1 MHIPIISCNFAP
13 ANVTTLTM
21 PRTPHISP
29 LSLRPLILAVA
40 LLLLCL
46 NSCAPIREAQQ
57 VVAEADS
64 LRNAGQS
71 LSPFTFHLSPSKS
84 DSTAIAEAAAT
95 LQHVHLLYPTAY
107 AHANYYYG
115 RILRE
120 AGNQPEAML
129 AFLRVVHSRTKD
141 HAIKARSWSNI
152 ANMCRLANEHKLACE
167 LSGFAAKEFLCSCDT
182 LVYFYALNDQAYDL
196 AEDSIKDE
204 AITLTNQIESA
215 CTDAN
220 VLTKIW
226 ETRAKA
232 YFNVQM
238 YDSALYCLRCLHARG
253 NHEPNGILLLSRVF
267 ENIGK
272 IDSALYYAKRVFE
285 ESMYYGDRYNA
296 LYILSHYDSTL
307 TTQDALKLTS
317 EREDVRFKE
326 YEPVKVKLTQA
337 VQLLQQDLS
346 RKPNLTWL
354 WTLLATLCIIATSIS
369 IYIRKKKTKRQL
381 ISQQVDNLRQEQA
394 ALSSQTQHLKSVNI
408 ECEEQVKHNITLFC
422 QKVLLNPNPQE
433 VISWDNYKQM
443 RAIINENFFGLADKL
458 EDFGLA
464 DHEVRFCVLVLLRFN
479 RKKSAE
485 WMRLGVAS
493 IGGKKRDI
501 AMKLGQTSAHLYDFL
516 LSLALK

>member
-1 MHIPIISCNFAP
+1 
-13 ANVTTLTM
+13 M

-29 LSLRPLILAVA
+29 LSLRPLTLAVA

-64 LRNAGQS
+64 LRTAGV
-71 LSPFTFHLSPSKS
+71 PYA
-84 DSTAIAEAAAT
+84 DSTTMADAAAT
-95 LQHVHLLYPTAY
+95 LEQVRLIYPTAY

-141 HAIKARSWSNI
+141 YAIKGRAYSNMGTMCHLTDDYGLAYNMYSLS
-152 ANMCRLANEHKLACE
+152 ANQ
-167 LSGFAAKEFLCSCDT
+167 FLMNDDS
-182 LVYFYALNDQAYDL
+182 LLYFYSLNNMAYELAEQGDKSGVYDL
-196 AEDSIKDE
+196 LAKVESQCLNED
-204 AITLTNQIESA
+204 
-215 CTDAN
+215 
-220 VLTKIW
+220 VLTKVI
-226 ETRAKA
+226 ETKA
-232 YFNVQM
+232 EACIKVNEN
-238 YDSALYCLRCLHARG
+238 DSALYYSIMLWERG
-253 NHEPNGILLLSRVF
+253 NHEPTGLLIRAQAYDNLG
-267 ENIGK
+267 EK
-272 IDSALYYAKRVFE
+272 DSALLYANLLL
-285 ESMYYGDRYNA
+285 ESSDFYGDRFNA
-296 LYILSHYDSTL
+296 LYILTHND
-307 TTQDALKLTS
+307 TTINVEEVLSLTS
-317 EREDVRFKE
+317 DRTDIQMDYTEVRAT
-326 YEPVKVKLTQA
+326 LSQA
-337 VQLLQQDLS
+337 TQLLEQDLN
-346 RKPNLTWL
+346 RKPDLKW
-354 WTLLATLCIIATSIS
+354 LLAVLVTLAVIGATLSM
-369 IYIRKKKTKRQL
+369 YIKRKRRKRQL

-458 EDFGLA
+458 EDLGLA

-501 AMKLGQTSAHLYDFL
+501 AMKLGQKSAHLYDFL

>member
-1 MHIPIISCNFAP
+1 MFRCP
-13 ANVTTLTM
+13 V
-21 PRTPHISP
+21 ISP
-29 LSLRPLILAVA
+29 LPLRPLILAVA
-40 LLLLCL
+40 FLLLSFS
-46 NSCAPIREAQQ
+46 SCARVQSIRDARTI
-57 VVAEADS
+57 VAEADS

-120 AGNQPEAML
+120 AGNHPEAML

-141 HAIKARSWSNI
+141 HEIIARAYSNI
-152 ANMCRLANEHKLACE
+152 GTMCHRANEFTLSYDMYQASAAHFLLSGDSVSFYYALNNMAYEKAILADKYEVLSLLDSIENNCNNRNVLVKIEETRAEMYLRVEQYDSAIIYSVKLRELGDTDPTGLLIRAKAFSYLGVKDSAVYYAQQVVESTNSWFDLNNAYYILANEDESKSKEEVLQVAADRSDVQKLIE
-167 LSGFAAKEFLCSCDT
+167 IRQGQLSQATQLLEQDLNRKPDLKWLLAVLVT
-182 LVYFYALNDQAYDL
+182 LAVIGA
-196 AEDSIKDE
+196 
-204 AITLTNQIESA
+204 TL
-215 CTDAN
+215 
-220 VLTKIW
+220 
-226 ETRAKA
+226 
-232 YFNVQM
+232 
-238 YDSALYCLRCLHARG
+238 
-253 NHEPNGILLLSRVF
+253 
-267 ENIGK
+267 
-272 IDSALYYAKRVFE
+272 
-285 ESMYYGDRYNA
+285 SMY
-296 LYILSHYDSTL
+296 I
-307 TTQDALKLTS
+307 K
-317 EREDVRFKE
+317 
-326 YEPVKVKLTQA
+326 
-337 VQLLQQDLS
+337 
-346 RKPNLTWL
+346 RK
-354 WTLLATLCIIATSIS
+354 
-369 IYIRKKKTKRQL
+369 RRKRQL

-433 VISWDNYKQM
+433 VVAWGDYKQM
-443 RAIINENFFGLADKL
+443 RTIINENFFGLADKL
-458 EDFGLA
+458 EDLGLA
-464 DHEVRFCVLVLLRFN
+464 EHEVRFCVLVLLRFN